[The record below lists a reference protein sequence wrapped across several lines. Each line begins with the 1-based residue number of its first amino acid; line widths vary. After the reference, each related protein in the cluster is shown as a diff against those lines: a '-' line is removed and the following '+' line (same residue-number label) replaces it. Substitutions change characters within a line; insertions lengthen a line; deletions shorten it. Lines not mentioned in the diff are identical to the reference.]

1 MDVQNLDYCVWA
13 ATVQIFVFVINPF
26 QTLQR
31 LCLQGDGVRT
41 PVKEWVGTRQWLY
54 VCEKMYSGGCFGIC
68 WCLWYWVTT
77 AGGGSPVK
85 WWCVA
90 LRWWNLSLQGNL
102 SKEHNTTTGKCCR
115 QSTSSC
121 CWFSALP
128 VSRSG
133 TRLAQCWS
141 LWTRWPNKTFFIVD
155 QVVNWDFRGDLL
167 VFVNL

>member
-1 MDVQNLDYCVWA
+1 MLKIIRRNWKKSESEGCSEPEL
-13 ATVQIFVFVINPF
+13 
-26 QTLQR
+26 
-31 LCLQGDGVRT
+31 LCLSSYCSKLCLCYRSISNLAEALSTGRWGKDRREGVC
-41 PVKEWVGTRQWLY
+41 GQWRC
-54 VCEKMYSGGCFGIC
+54 VCEIMYSGGCFGIC

-90 LRWWNLSLQGNL
+90 PRYWNLSLQGNL

-115 QSTSSC
+115 QFTSSC

-141 LWTRWPNKTFFIVD
+141 LWTRWPIETLSFDI
-155 QVVNWDFRGDLL
+155 WS
-167 VFVNL
+167 